1 MARSSLSRRLPVLLL
16 LPCCRLRGREA
27 QWLARQSNA
36 QASVL
41 WTYAVSFPMPHSFH
55 WAAVSSQ

>member
-27 QWLARQSNA
+27 QWQARQSNT

-41 WTYAVSFPMPHSFH
+41 WRCSTSFPMPHSLH
-55 WAAVSSQ
+55 Q